1 MNRLRSHA
9 AAGGLLAAGLFI
21 TGCTASRHRVEL
33 NTALNQN
40 RTQLDGILC
49 TTGAH
54 RGDSER
60 YLENSPQAISSARQ
74 NPRYAFI
81 EFDVQ
86 VCADGTPVV
95 IHDSSLLRLFGH
107 LNSVQKCTAEELRDL
122 SENNIAAYDDIMDL
136 AEGKPLIIEVKSQGE
151 PETDQRLIDYIV
163 ADVRRRAIADHILI
177 SSISA
182 EAIRYVK
189 TRYPEMATGQV
200 FWLTASTYL
209 PFDFLTEA
217 LYQHINESKAD
228 YIMLHT
234 ANRWNIRDLLRLKP
248 EGKTLVFWNFGDT
261 MFLVHK
267 DPTDR
272 LWSRCAAKKPADL
285 ISHHAAPAVSP
296 LKQLD

>member
-1 MNRLRSHA
+1 MPGG
-9 AAGGLLAAGLFI
+9 AGVLLAALLL
-21 TGCTASRHRVEL
+21 TGCSFSRLSVGLPTAPD
-33 NTALNQN
+33 QN

-60 YLENSPQAISSARQ
+60 YLENSPQAIFSARQ

-86 VCADGTPVV
+86 YCADGTPVV

-122 SENNIAAYDDIMDL
+122 SENNIAAFDEIMDL
-136 AEGKPLIIEVKSQGE
+136 AEGKPLIIEVKSQGVL
-151 PETDQRLIDYIV
+151 ETDQRLIDYIV

-217 LYQHINESKAD
+217 LYQQINESRAD

-234 ANRWNIRDLLRLKP
+234 ANRWNLRDLMRLKP

-261 MFLVHK
+261 MYLVHK
-267 DPTDR
+267 DPSDR
-272 LWSRCAAKKPADL
+272 LWNRSAAIKPADL
-285 ISHHAAPAVSP
+285 ISHHTASPASP
-296 LKQLD
+296 IKPLD